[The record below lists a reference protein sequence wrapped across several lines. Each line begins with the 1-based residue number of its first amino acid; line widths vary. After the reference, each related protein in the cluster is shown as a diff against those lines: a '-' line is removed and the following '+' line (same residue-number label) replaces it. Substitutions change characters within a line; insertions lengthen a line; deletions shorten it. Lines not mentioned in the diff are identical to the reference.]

1 MKSELTIGKVLKS
14 RGLKGELKIELYAS
28 DSARFSHLKRLKID
42 GIEYG
47 IDRIS
52 PEGAIGYVSLEGIDT
67 VEKAEALRGKLIT
80 ANRNDLPK
88 LPDGKYY
95 IVDIGPGAGEH
106 GGEVIACGTA
116 EEIMK
121 NPDSITGAYLSEVC
135 DVLQYGSA
143 DVYVVKNGA
152 NSFSF
157 PAISGLVKQ
166 VDLDLG
172 KIVLDDMIFPRV
184 VVYN

>member
-1 MKSELTIGKVLKS
+1 MKSELTIGKVLKP

-95 IVDIGPGAGEH
+95 IVDMIGLDVVVS
-106 GGEVIACGTA
+106 GEVVG
-116 EEIMK
+116 
-121 NPDSITGAYLSEVC
+121 EVC

-172 KIVLDDMIFPRV
+172 KIVLDDMIFTRV

>member
-1 MKSELTIGKVLKS
+1 MKSELTIGKVLKP

-28 DSARFSHLKRLKID
+28 DSARFSRLKRLKID
-42 GIEYG
+42 EIEYG
-47 IDRIS
+47 VDRIS

-67 VEKAEALRGKLIT
+67 VEKAEELRGKLIT

-95 IVDIGPGAGEH
+95 IVDMIGLDVVVS
-106 GGEVIACGTA
+106 GEVVG
-116 EEIMK
+116 
-121 NPDSITGAYLSEVC
+121 EVC

-172 KIVLDDMIFPRV
+172 KIVLDDMIFSRV

>member
-1 MKSELTIGKVLKS
+1 MKSELTIGKVLKP

-28 DSARFSHLKRLKID
+28 DTARFSHLKRLKID

-95 IVDIGPGAGEH
+95 IVDMIGLDVVVS
-106 GGEVIACGTA
+106 GEVVG
-116 EEIMK
+116 
-121 NPDSITGAYLSEVC
+121 EVC

>member
-1 MKSELTIGKVLKS
+1 MKSELTIGKVLKP

-42 GIEYG
+42 GIEYDV
-47 IDRIS
+47 DRIS

-95 IVDIGPGAGEH
+95 IVDMIGLDVVVS
-106 GGEVIACGTA
+106 GEVVG
-116 EEIMK
+116 
-121 NPDSITGAYLSEVC
+121 EVR

>member
-95 IVDIGPGAGEH
+95 IVDMKDLDVVVS
-106 GGEVIACGTA
+106 GEVVG
-116 EEIMK
+116 
-121 NPDSITGAYLSEVC
+121 EVC

>member
-52 PEGAIGYVSLEGIDT
+52 PEGAIGYVSLKGIDT

-95 IVDIGPGAGEH
+95 IVDMIGLDVVVS
-106 GGEVIACGTA
+106 GEVVG
-116 EEIMK
+116 
-121 NPDSITGAYLSEVC
+121 EVC

>member
-1 MKSELTIGKVLKS
+1 MKFELTIGKVLKP

-67 VEKAEALRGKLIT
+67 GEKAEALRGKLVT

-95 IVDIGPGAGEH
+95 IVDMIGLDVVVS
-106 GGEVIACGTA
+106 GEVVG
-116 EEIMK
+116 
-121 NPDSITGAYLSEVC
+121 EVC

>member
-1 MKSELTIGKVLKS
+1 MKSELTIGKVLKP

-52 PEGAIGYVSLEGIDT
+52 PEGAIGYVSLAGIDT

-95 IVDIGPGAGEH
+95 IVDMIGLDVVVS
-106 GGEVIACGTA
+106 GEVVG
-116 EEIMK
+116 
-121 NPDSITGAYLSEVC
+121 EVC

>member
-1 MKSELTIGKVLKS
+1 MKFELTIGKVLKP

-28 DSARFSHLKRLKID
+28 DSAWFSHLKRLKID

-95 IVDIGPGAGEH
+95 IVDMIGLDVVVS
-106 GGEVIACGTA
+106 GEVVG
-116 EEIMK
+116 
-121 NPDSITGAYLSEVC
+121 EVC

>member
-1 MKSELTIGKVLKS
+1 MKSELTIGKVLKP

-95 IVDIGPGAGEH
+95 IVDMIGLDVVVS
-106 GGEVIACGTA
+106 GEVVG
-116 EEIMK
+116 
-121 NPDSITGAYLSEVC
+121 EVC

-157 PAISGLVKQ
+157 PVISGLVKQ

>member
-1 MKSELTIGKVLKS
+1 MKSELTIGKVLKP

-42 GIEYG
+42 EIEYCV
-47 IDRIS
+47 DRIS

-95 IVDIGPGAGEH
+95 IVDMIGLDVVVS
-106 GGEVIACGTA
+106 GEVVG
-116 EEIMK
+116 
-121 NPDSITGAYLSEVC
+121 EVC

>member
-1 MKSELTIGKVLKS
+1 MKSELTIGKVLKP

-28 DSARFSHLKRLKID
+28 DSARFSRLKRLKID
-42 GIEYG
+42 EIEYCV
-47 IDRIS
+47 DRIS

-95 IVDIGPGAGEH
+95 IVDMIGLDVVVS
-106 GGEVIACGTA
+106 GEVVG
-116 EEIMK
+116 
-121 NPDSITGAYLSEVC
+121 EVC

>member
-95 IVDIGPGAGEH
+95 IVDMIGLDVFANGECV
-106 GGEVIACGTA
+106 GE
-116 EEIMK
+116 
-121 NPDSITGAYLSEVC
+121 IT

-143 DVYVVKNGA
+143 DVYVVRNGEA
-152 NSFSF
+152 SLSF
-157 PAISGLVKQ
+157 PAIGGLIKE
-166 VDLDLG
+166 VDLQGG
-172 KIVLDDMIFPRV
+172 KMMLDGTIFNRV
-184 VVYN
+184 VVFN

>member
-1 MKSELTIGKVLKS
+1 MKSELTIGKVLKP

-52 PEGAIGYVSLEGIDT
+52 TEGAIGYVSLEGIDT

-95 IVDIGPGAGEH
+95 IVDMIGLDVVVS
-106 GGEVIACGTA
+106 GEVVG
-116 EEIMK
+116 
-121 NPDSITGAYLSEVC
+121 EVC

-157 PAISGLVKQ
+157 PAIFGLVKQ

>member
-28 DSARFSHLKRLKID
+28 DSAGFSHLKRLKID

-95 IVDIGPGAGEH
+95 IVDMIGLDVVVS
-106 GGEVIACGTA
+106 GEVVG
-116 EEIMK
+116 
-121 NPDSITGAYLSEVC
+121 EVC

>member
-1 MKSELTIGKVLKS
+1 MKSELTIGKVLKP

-28 DSARFSHLKRLKID
+28 DSARFSRLKKLKID
-42 GIEYG
+42 GIDYEVQH
-47 IDRIS
+47 IS
-52 PEGAIGYVSLEGIDT
+52 PEGGTGYVTLAGIDT
-67 VEKAEALRGKLIT
+67 VEKAEALRSKLIT

-95 IVDIGPGAGEH
+95 IVDMIGLDVVVS
-106 GGEVIACGTA
+106 GEVVG
-116 EEIMK
+116 
-121 NPDSITGAYLSEVC
+121 EVA

-143 DVYVVKNGA
+143 DVYVVKNADGT
-152 NSFSF
+152 FSF
-157 PAISGLVKQ
+157 PAIGGLVKQ

-172 KIVLDDMIFPRV
+172 KMVLDDMIFPRV

>member
-1 MKSELTIGKVLKS
+1 MKSELTIGKVLKP

-95 IVDIGPGAGEH
+95 IVDMIGLDVVVSGEMV
-106 GGEVIACGTA
+106 G
-116 EEIMK
+116 
-121 NPDSITGAYLSEVC
+121 EVC

>member
-67 VEKAEALRGKLIT
+67 VEKAESLRGKLIT

-95 IVDIGPGAGEH
+95 IVDMIGLDVVVS
-106 GGEVIACGTA
+106 GEVVG
-116 EEIMK
+116 
-121 NPDSITGAYLSEVC
+121 EVC

-166 VDLDLG
+166 VDVDLG
-172 KIVLDDMIFPRV
+172 KIVRDDMIFPLV

>member
-1 MKSELTIGKVLKS
+1 MKSELTIGKVLKP

-47 IDRIS
+47 VDRIS

-95 IVDIGPGAGEH
+95 IVDMIGLDVVVS
-106 GGEVIACGTA
+106 GEVVG
-116 EEIMK
+116 
-121 NPDSITGAYLSEVC
+121 EVC

>member
-95 IVDIGPGAGEH
+95 IVDMIGLDVVVS
-106 GGEVIACGTA
+106 GEVVG
-116 EEIMK
+116 
-121 NPDSITGAYLSEVC
+121 EVC

-166 VDLDLG
+166 VDLALG

>member
-1 MKSELTIGKVLKS
+1 MKSELTIGKVLKP

-47 IDRIS
+47 IDRS
-52 PEGAIGYVSLEGIDT
+52 STEGAIGYVSLEGIDT

-95 IVDIGPGAGEH
+95 IVDMIGLDVVVS
-106 GGEVIACGTA
+106 GEVVG
-116 EEIMK
+116 
-121 NPDSITGAYLSEVC
+121 EVC

>member
-95 IVDIGPGAGEH
+95 IVDMIGLDVVVS
-106 GGEVIACGTA
+106 GEVVG
-116 EEIMK
+116 
-121 NPDSITGAYLSEVC
+121 EVC